1 MRWKLKEGLRRD
13 CATAAIMREGDW
25 GKEEEEED
33 SDSIAVGKVP
43 LMALATRDRP
53 VPFGC
58 GGKVPVG
65 CHACRNRD

>member
-1 MRWKLKEGLRRD
+1 
-13 CATAAIMREGDW
+13 MREGDW